1 MTMSAKSLRAVKLFF
16 LLKEKEGVKNEKKD
30 NDNDNDVL
38 CLSAKEKLTQVIITR
53 SCQQKEDYDNIC
65 SLQ

>member
-16 LLKEKEGVKNEKKD
+16 LLKEKEGVKNEKK
-30 NDNDNDVL
+30 DNDNDVL

>member
-1 MTMSAKSLRAVKLFF
+1 MTMSAKELKSRKALFPI
-16 LLKEKEGVKNEKKD
+16 KKKEGVKNEKKD